1 MKLFKISQIVNT
13 GYDTYSDAVV
23 AAPDM
28 ETARNMSP
36 SYDPDPMDEWTKP
49 ENVTVEYLGE
59 AAPHLGEGFICK
71 SYHAG

>member
-36 SYDPDPMDEWTKP
+36 SYDEDPMYEWTKP

-59 AAPHLGEGFICK
+59 AAPNISAGFICK